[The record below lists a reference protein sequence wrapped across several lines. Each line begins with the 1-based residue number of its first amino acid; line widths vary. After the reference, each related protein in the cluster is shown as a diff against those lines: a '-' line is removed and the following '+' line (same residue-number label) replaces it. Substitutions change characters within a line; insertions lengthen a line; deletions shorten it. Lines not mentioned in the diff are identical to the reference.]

1 MDDLAKMACV
11 DLPKGTPAM
20 GTDEIAAA
28 MEQLHGDW
36 RAEGDRLTR
45 RFEVKGFA
53 PAMLLAN
60 AAGFLAEREGHHPD
74 ICLGWGWC
82 EVTFWT
88 HTVGGLSRNDFI
100 CAAKLD
106 AMVAG

>member
-1 MDDLAKMACV
+1 MDDLTKQACT
-11 DLPKGTPAM
+11 DLPTGTPAM
-20 GTDEIAAA
+20 GADEIAAA
-28 MEQLHGDW
+28 MAQLHGDW
-36 RAEGDRLTR
+36 RVEGNKLAR

-88 HTVGGLSRNDFI
+88 HTVGGLSLNDFI

-106 AMVAG
+106 AMVTG